1 MNYTQEA
8 FTLHFKGITTNV
20 LRREIDFRK
29 IPENE
34 LRENGINLENDYF
47 NNELAKYTDDQ
58 LKHIC
63 LELDAIE
70 SDIQYNN
77 IVSQEPEIE
86 I

>member
-34 LRENGINLENDYF
+34 LRENGISLENDYF

-58 LKHIC
+58 LKYIY

-70 SDIQYNN
+70 SDILYNN